1 MPCSGSAERPVSS
14 AVAHEHGCPGTG
26 SERSDTPGSRVL
38 YADHLVSINGDS
50 ITFHSYS
57 FPHKASRRVAFTDIN
72 HLMVLEPSLTNGRW
86 RIWGSGDLC
95 TWFPLDVHR
104 SSRDRIFIATL
115 KTRGM
120 NIGFTVEDSSR
131 VLSIFKEHGLI
142 GGSRE
147 RNPSPVR
154 DPHDPFSCRQLPH
167 GGNGLFAGKAGFSA
181 RYRRGY
187 PPGVFDALVSRFAL
201 TPLLAIL
208 DSGNGTGNVA
218 IPLAEQGFHI
228 HAIDPEPEMLAEGS
242 GLTSRQSDLESLGNI
257 TDESTVSLPNAKCT

>member
-1 MPCSGSAERPVSS
+1 MHDTVDTHMKKQKLYLIAGFTAAAPGVVMLFFGFLTGRREILYAGAGLVCLAAAVPSVLFLRQSLTNTGAPV
-14 AVAHEHGCPGTG
+14 PG

-142 GGSRE
+142 GGE
-147 RNPSPVR
+147 P
-154 DPHDPFSCRQLPH
+154 
-167 GGNGLFAGKAGFSA
+167 GK
-181 RYRRGY
+181 
-187 PPGVFDALVSRFAL
+187 
-201 TPLLAIL
+201 
-208 DSGNGTGNVA
+208 
-218 IPLAEQGFHI
+218 
-228 HAIDPEPEMLAEGS
+228 
-242 GLTSRQSDLESLGNI
+242 ESLPGKG
-257 TDESTVSLPNAKCT
+257 SP